1 MILTPQRICTFLR
14 ITFYNHAH
22 LAKQSSILFKTVGD
36 VRRWAYASKTS
47 VFWYAYLL
55 FCACLQSLLTY
66 YHGLFCVLFKNSILF
81 HSLSWFTFTTHHITV
96 CVPMLHG
103 IALGHCFPWPVILSL
118 KLRVWAT
125 WCLSTI
131 TFRERCALRD
141 FELYWNS
148 KNNISFDMLL
158 WFVCLFFVTL
168 WQNLICAHMFIL
180 QLKLYYYIIRYESE
194 SFFFSFCFF
203 PWEKLG

>member
-158 WFVCLFFVTL
+158 WFVCLFFCHSLTKP
-168 WQNLICAHMFIL
+168 NLCPHVYFTVKIIL
-180 QLKLYYYIIRYESE
+180 LYYKVWKWK
-194 SFFFSFCFF
+194 FFFLFCFF